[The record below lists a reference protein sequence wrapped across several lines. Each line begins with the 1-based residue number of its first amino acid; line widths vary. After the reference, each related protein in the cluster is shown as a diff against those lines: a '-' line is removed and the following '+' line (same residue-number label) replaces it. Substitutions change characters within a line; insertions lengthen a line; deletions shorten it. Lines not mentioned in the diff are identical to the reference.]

1 MNKLIEMQKNVKA
14 IVRIHENN
22 LIKLNVEVWRS
33 IENYDNYA
41 VSSFGRVKN
50 TKTGKILKEGS
61 VDSHGYCLVGIY
73 EDRVKKTH
81 KIHRLVACAFID
93 NPDDKECVDHK
104 NNNRT
109 NNHISNLRWATNKE
123 NSQNSKLSIKNTS
136 KVKGVCWHK
145 RVKKWYAQ
153 INIDGIRIYIGY
165 YDNIEDAKIARIN
178 RANEAFGIYTNACE
192 KL

>member
-22 LIKLNVEVWRS
+22 LIKLNVEVFRS
-33 IENYDNYA
+33 IDGYENYA

-104 NNNRT
+104 NNDKT
-109 NNHISNLRWATNKE
+109 NNHINNLRFATANE
-123 NSQNSKLSIKNTS
+123 NQHNRKLSSNNTS
-136 KVKGVCWHK
+136 NVKGVRFNK
-145 RVKKWYAQ
+145 KAKKWHAR
-153 INIDGIRIYIGY
+153 IRIDGILIHIGY
-165 YDNIEDAKIARIN
+165 FTNLDDAKSARIN
-178 RANEAFGIYTNACE
+178 RANEAFGEYTNACE

>member
-14 IVRIHENN
+14 IIRKYENN
-22 LIKLNVEVWRS
+22 LIKLNIEVFRS

-41 VSSFGRVKN
+41 VSSFGKVKN
-50 TKTGKILKEGS
+50 VITGRMLKAADNKDGYLRINLFDDGVMKTFT
-61 VDSHGYCLVGIY
+61 V
-73 EDRVKKTH
+73 
-81 KIHRLVACAFID
+81 HRLVANAFIN

>member
-1 MNKLIEMQKNVKA
+1 MENLLEMQKNVKA

-41 VSSFGRVKN
+41 VSSFGKVKN
-50 TKTGKILKEGS
+50 VITGRMLKAADNKDGYLRINLFDDGVMKTFT
-61 VDSHGYCLVGIY
+61 V
-73 EDRVKKTH
+73 
-81 KIHRLVACAFID
+81 HRLVANAFIN